1 VKNYKNIILWVL
13 AIFAIFILLP
23 TEDIFDQNIHT
34 ERFCAYGNVYVE
46 FKKAGKVWGT
56 TFLNE
61 FGKPVSCDGD
71 LGKITSGRLIS

>member
-1 VKNYKNIILWVL
+1 M
-13 AIFAIFILLP
+13 LLP
-23 TEDIFDQNIHT
+23 IEDTFDQNIHT

-46 FKKAGKVWGT
+46 FRKAGKVWGT

-71 LGKITSGRLIS
+71 LGKFTSGRLIS

>member
-1 VKNYKNIILWVL
+1 MIPWGL
-13 AIFAIFILLP
+13 AVVAICIALP

-46 FKKAGKVWGT
+46 FKKSGKVWGT

-61 FGKPVSCDGD
+61 FGKPSSCDGD
-71 LGKITSGRLIS
+71 LEKITRGRLIS